1 MVRPNPAAQRHHLNE
16 THFHSLYRHA
26 EGPLHRL
33 RPEVKLATTLL
44 FVVAVVATPREAFW
58 AFGAHAAL
66 VVAAAAAGRLPPG
79 FLLRR
84 LLVETPF
91 LLFAVFLPFFGQ
103 GERLEVIGLSLS
115 RAGLWAAWNILA
127 KATLGAAASV
137 ILASTT
143 RVADLLKAFTRL
155 RFPRVL
161 TAMMGF
167 MVRYLDVVA
176 GDLGRMRIAQQSRAY
191 RPHWF
196 GQARALGALAGTL
209 FVRSYERGERV
220 YLAMQARGYQGV
232 MPELEAAVAPA
243 GQWLAALAVSAL
255 AAAIMALGW
264 GLR

>member
-1 MVRPNPAAQRHHLNE
+1 MNQ
-16 THFHSLYRHA
+16 THVHALYRHA

-33 RPEVKLATTLL
+33 RPEVKLAATLF
-44 FVVAVVATPREAFW
+44 FVIAVVATPREAFW

-66 VVAAAAAGRLPPG
+66 VAAAAAAGRLPPG

-84 LLVETPF
+84 LLIEVPF
-91 LLFAVFLPFFGQ
+91 LLFAVFLPFVGR

-115 RAGLWAAWNILA
+115 REGLWAAWNILA

-143 RVADLLKAFTRL
+143 RVPDILKGFARL

-167 MVRYLDVVA
+167 MVRYLDVVI
-176 GDLGRMRIAQQSRAY
+176 GDLGRMRVAQQSRAY
-191 RPHWF
+191 QPRWF

-220 YLAMQARGYQGV
+220 YLAMQARGYRGE
-232 MPELEAAVAPA
+232 MPELEAAAAPA
-243 GQWLAALAVSAL
+243 GQWLTAAAVVAL
-255 AAAIMALGW
+255 AAAVAALGW
-264 GLR
+264 VLR

>member
-1 MVRPNPAAQRHHLNE
+1 MAA
-16 THFHSLYRHA
+16 
-26 EGPLHRL
+26 
-33 RPEVKLATTLL
+33 TLF
-44 FVVAVVATPREAFW
+44 FVIAVVATPREAFW

-66 VVAAAAAGRLPPG
+66 VAAAAAAGRLPPG

-84 LLVETPF
+84 LLIEVPF
-91 LLFAVFLPFFGQ
+91 LLFAVFLPFVGR

-115 RAGLWAAWNILA
+115 REGLWAAWNILA

-143 RVADLLKAFTRL
+143 RVPDILKGFARL

-167 MVRYLDVVA
+167 MVRYLDVVI
-176 GDLGRMRIAQQSRAY
+176 GDLGRMRVAQQSRAY
-191 RPHWF
+191 QPRWF

-220 YLAMQARGYQGV
+220 YLAMQARGYRGE
-232 MPELEAAVAPA
+232 MPELEAAAAPA
-243 GQWLAALAVSAL
+243 GQWLTAAAVVAL
-255 AAAIMALGW
+255 AAAVAALGW
-264 GLR
+264 VLR

>member
-1 MVRPNPAAQRHHLNE
+1 M
-16 THFHSLYRHA
+16 
-26 EGPLHRL
+26 HRL
-33 RPEVKLATTLL
+33 RPEVKLAATLL

-58 AFGAHAAL
+58 AFGVHAAL
-66 VVAAAAAGRLPPG
+66 IAAAAAAGRLPPR

-91 LLFAVFLPFFGQ
+91 LLFAAFLPFFGQ
-103 GERLEVIGLSLS
+103 GERLQVVGVSLS

-137 ILASTT
+137 ILAATT
-143 RVADLLKAFTRL
+143 RVPDLLRAFSRL
-155 RFPRVL
+155 HFPRVL

-167 MVRYLDVVA
+167 MVRYLDLVA

-191 RPHWF
+191 RPRRF

-220 YLAMQARGYQGV
+220 YLAMQARGYRGV
-232 MPELEAAVAPA
+232 MPELEAAAAPA
-243 GQWLAALAVSAL
+243 GQWLAAGAMVTL
-255 AAAIMALGW
+255 AAAVAAVGW
-264 GLR
+264 VLR

>member
-1 MVRPNPAAQRHHLNE
+1 
-16 THFHSLYRHA
+16 
-26 EGPLHRL
+26 
-33 RPEVKLATTLL
+33 VKLAATLL

-84 LLVETPF
+84 LLVEAPF
-91 LLFAVFLPFFGQ
+91 LLFAVFLPFIGS
-103 GERLEVIGLSLS
+103 GERVEVIGLSLS
-115 RAGLWAAWNILA
+115 RAGLWAAWNIFA

-137 ILASTT
+137 ILAATT
-143 RVADLLKAFTRL
+143 RVPDLLKAFSRL

-191 RPHWF
+191 RPRWF

-220 YLAMQARGYQGV
+220 YLAMQARGYRGV
-232 MPELEAAVAPA
+232 MPELEAAVAPT
-243 GQWLAALAVSAL
+243 GQWLAALAVAAL
-255 AAAIMALGW
+255 AATVMALAW
-264 GLR
+264 VLR